1 MTSATGDE
9 RTVERRDTS
18 PRRLADPSIT
28 KSIEKLLEKAS
39 VDQSPRRLDR
49 ETNGEFPISR
59 EFQFY
64 RSFLGFREFCRSIR
78 GRNDKEQIDL
88 IHGVD

>member
-49 ETNGEFPISR
+49 ETNGELVESSSSIDHLSVFES
-59 EFQFY
+59 FVG
-64 RSFLGFREFCRSIR
+64 RSEEETT
-78 GRNDKEQIDL
+78 RNKL
-88 IHGVD
+88 I